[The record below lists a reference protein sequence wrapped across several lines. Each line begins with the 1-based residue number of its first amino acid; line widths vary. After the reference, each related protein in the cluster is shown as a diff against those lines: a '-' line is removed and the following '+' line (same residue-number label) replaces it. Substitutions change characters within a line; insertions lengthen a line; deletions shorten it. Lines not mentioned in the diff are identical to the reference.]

1 MKTFRIGFSRQV
13 LFHNIGWEARGIRYI
28 HRLSIVLPE
37 VIIHLLPVL
46 GSGWQSQSSH
56 KKPLPSAAQVVVCGG
71 GVHRIICCLSS
82 TKVWRQGCH
91 TAGAGKVYVQL
102 AVVDKCSFSYDL
114 NKPET
119 VVFSVLLDLN

>member
-71 GVHRIICCLSS
+71 GVIGSS
-82 TKVWRQGCH
+82 VAYHLPKFGVKDVILLEQGR
-91 TAGAGKVYVQL
+91 YMY
-102 AVVDKCSFSYDL
+102 S
-114 NKPET
+114 
-119 VVFSVLLDLN
+119 